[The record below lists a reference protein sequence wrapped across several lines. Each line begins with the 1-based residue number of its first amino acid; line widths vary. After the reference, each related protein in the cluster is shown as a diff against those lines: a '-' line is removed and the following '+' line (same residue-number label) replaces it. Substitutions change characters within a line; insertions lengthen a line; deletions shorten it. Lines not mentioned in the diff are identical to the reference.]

1 MVGFTARLPVK
12 LSFTLGLSIQQTER
26 VIIVSL
32 AEKLKE
38 ATRTGPGL
46 PCGVAVLLESLQGE
60 DKEAL
65 ELIFSTKSVKGTI
78 PNTKIHKI
86 LISEGH
92 DIAFASIRHHR
103 AKACRC
109 FTGADGL
116 LRKSSN
122 RITEAS

>member
-12 LSFTLGLSIQQTER
+12 LSFTLGLSIQQTEG

-65 ELIFSTKSVKGTI
+65 DLIFSTKSVRGTI

-92 DIAFASIRHHR
+92 DIAFASIRLHR
-103 AKACRC
+103 GQRCRC
-109 FTGADGL
+109 YIGQ
-116 LRKSSN
+116 
-122 RITEAS
+122 EARLSGEVKAKK